1 MNKLSK
7 LILTMMKIGIIGF
20 GGGNALIPVIEKSVV
35 EDEKLITPEEYEED
49 ILIANITPGALPVEI
64 AGGIGKRVCGKLGM
78 LLCAMAMAFPGV
90 CLTLLML
97 TAMSQLNEDV
107 LLQIEYLAV
116 GITAFIACLLTS
128 YIVGTVKNAKERG
141 EIGSNIIVIAGVLIL
156 TCGKNLYRVIGIDS
170 TPLFG
175 LATID
180 IFIMAF
186 FVIIYTRCK
195 FTRLNAIVSVTLCIL
210 YILNS
215 GKSHVIESDVIGVLI
230 RITMV
235 LLALYGL
242 KLDLVKKSGTTKKP
256 WKEIFSGLSIL
267 SIAIVITLI
276 PSVMITDN
284 SWHYIGNGLLSSI
297 MSFGGG
303 DAYLTVADG
312 LFVGTGLVTED
323 EFYSCLVP
331 VVNILP
337 GSILCKTLSGIGYY
351 IGYYAT
357 GNILQGLVVAAAGFV
372 ASVAASCGVFH
383 AMGGI
388 YKSFENLNVFQGI
401 KKWIRPIVAGLMFTV
416 MLSLIYQNCKLGISV
431 GSRNTPILYMLGIY
445 VVDLFLYFKLKMN
458 NSLIVL
464 LSAIISFALCNLFLL
479 N

>member
-7 LILTMMKIGIIGF
+7 LIFTMMKIGIIGF

-35 EDEKLITPEEYEED
+35 EDEKLITLEEYEED
-49 ILIANITPGALPVEI
+49 ILIANITPGALPVEL

-97 TAMSQLNEDV
+97 TAMSQLNEDT

-116 GITAFIACLLTS
+116 GITAFIACLLTN
-128 YIVGTVKNAKERG
+128 YVVGTVKQAKERG
-141 EIGSNIIVIAGVLIL
+141 EIWSNVIVIAGVFIL
-156 TCGKNLYRVIGIDS
+156 TCGKNLYRVVGIDS
-170 TPLFG
+170 IPLFG

-195 FTRLNAIVSVTLCIL
+195 FTKQNAILSVVLCVL
-210 YILNS
+210 YILNT
-215 GKSHVIESDVIGVLI
+215 GKQQMIASDFLGAGI
-230 RITMV
+230 RIIMV

-242 KLDLVKKSGTTKKP
+242 KMDLSKKNSKVASP
-256 WKEIFSGLSIL
+256 WKEIISGLGIL
-267 SIAIVITLI
+267 VIAVILTLI
-276 PSVMITDN
+276 PSVLITDN
-284 SWHYIGNGLLSSI
+284 SWLYIGNGLLSSI

-312 LFVGTGLVTED
+312 LFVSTGLVTED

-351 IGYYAT
+351 IGYRAT
-357 GNILQGLVVAAAGFV
+357 GNIFQGLIVALAGFV

-416 MLSLIYQNCKLGISV
+416 ILSLVYQNCKLGISV
-431 GSRNTPILYMLGIY
+431 GSRMTPVIYMLIIY
-445 VVDLFLYFKLKMN
+445 LIDLFLYFKVKMN
-458 NSLIVL
+458 NSLVVM
-464 LSAIISFALCNLFLL
+464 LSAVLSFAMCNLFL
-479 N
+479 